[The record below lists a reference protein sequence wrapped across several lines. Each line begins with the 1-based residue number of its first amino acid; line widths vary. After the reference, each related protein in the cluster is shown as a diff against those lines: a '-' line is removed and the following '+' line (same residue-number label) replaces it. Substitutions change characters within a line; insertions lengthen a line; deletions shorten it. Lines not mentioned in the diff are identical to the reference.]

1 MKYSMIEIIIL
12 IVTSLLFLMVV
23 VMIVESVVKKQ
34 QIFGRPSIPIVFFS
48 MAKICPFII
57 LLFLLIKGLHIQI
70 PTIIDFPEIVDY
82 IALAFLFLGL
92 TLAELTSFKL
102 KKDLV
107 FGLSD
112 SKSHQLQTKGVYS
125 FSRHPFY
132 MGFLLILIS
141 SVLFVPNIFNIILL
155 VISWILH
162 HWIMIKEEAFLT
174 SKYGNEYTEYSNKV
188 NRYITIFKK

>member
-1 MKYSMIEIIIL
+1 MIDIVIL
-12 IVTSLLFLMVV
+12 IITSLLLFMIWI
-23 VMIVESVVKKQ
+23 MIVEANVKKQ
-34 QIFGRPSIPIVFFS
+34 QIFGRPTIPIIFFV
-48 MAKICPFII
+48 MAKIFPFIMLI
-57 LLFLLIKGLHIQI
+57 FLLLRGLHVKI
-70 PTIIDFPEIVDY
+70 PTIIDFPEFVDY
-82 IALAFLFLGL
+82 IGIILLFSGL

-102 KKDLV
+102 KKDLI

-155 VISWILH
+155 MISWILH
-162 HWIMIKEEAFLT
+162 HFIMIKEEEFLT
-174 SKYGNEYTEYSNKV
+174 AKYGDEYKEYTKKV
-188 NRYITIFKK
+188 RRYITIFRK

>member
-1 MKYSMIEIIIL
+1 MIDIIIL
-12 IVTSLLFLMVV
+12 IITSLLFLMVL
-23 VMIVESVVKKQ
+23 VMIVEAMVKKT
-34 QIFGRPSIPIVFFS
+34 QIFGRPSIPIVFFI
-48 MAKICPFII
+48 MAKIFPFII
-57 LLFLLIKGLHIQI
+57 LIFLFLKGLHVQI

-82 IALAFLFLGL
+82 LALILLFSGL

-112 SKSHQLQTKGVYS
+112 SKSHQLQTNGVYS
-125 FSRHPFY
+125 ISRHPFY

-141 SVLFVPNIFNIILL
+141 SVLFVPNIFNILLL

-162 HWIMIKEEAFLT
+162 HLIMIKEEEFLT
-174 SKYGNEYTEYSNKV
+174 SKYGDEYKEYSKKV

>member
-1 MKYSMIEIIIL
+1 MIEIIVL
-12 IVTSLLFLMVV
+12 IVTSLLFIMVG
-23 VMIVESVVKKQ
+23 VMIIESAVKKQ

-57 LLFLLIKGLHIQI
+57 LLFLLLKGMHVQI
-70 PTIIDFPEIVDY
+70 PTIVVFPEFVDY
-82 IALAFLFLGL
+82 IALLLFFLGL
-92 TLAELTSFKL
+92 ILAELTSFKL

-155 VISWILH
+155 VITWILH
-162 HWIMIKEEAFLT
+162 HFIMIKEEKFLT
-174 SKYGNEYTEYSNKV
+174 LKYGEEYKEYSQKV

>member
-1 MKYSMIEIIIL
+1 MIDIVIL
-12 IVTSLLFLMVV
+12 IITSLLLFMIWI
-23 VMIVESVVKKQ
+23 MIVEANVKKQ
-34 QIFGRPSIPIVFFS
+34 QIFGRPTIPIIFFV
-48 MAKICPFII
+48 MAKIFPFIMLLFLILRGLHVKIPTVIDFPEFVDYIGII
-57 LLFLLIKGLHIQI
+57 LLFS
-70 PTIIDFPEIVDY
+70 
-82 IALAFLFLGL
+82 GL

-102 KKDLV
+102 KKDLI

-155 VISWILH
+155 MISWILH
-162 HWIMIKEEAFLT
+162 HFIMIKEEEFLT
-174 SKYGNEYTEYSNKV
+174 AKYGDEYKEYTKKV
-188 NRYITIFKK
+188 RRYITIFRK

>member
-1 MKYSMIEIIIL
+1 MIEITIL
-12 IVTSLLFLMVV
+12 IVTSLLFLMVL
-23 VMIVESVVKKQ
+23 VMIVESMVKKT

-48 MAKICPFII
+48 IAKICPFII
-57 LLFLLIKGLHIQI
+57 LIFLFLKGLHVKI

-82 IALAFLFLGL
+82 IALILLFLGL

-112 SKSHQLQTKGVYS
+112 SKSHKLQTKGVYS

-132 MGFLLILIS
+132 VGFLLILIS

-155 VISWILH
+155 VITWVLH
-162 HWIMIKEEAFLT
+162 HLIMIKEEEFLT
-174 SKYGNEYTEYSNKV
+174 SKYGDEYKEYSKKV

>member
-1 MKYSMIEIIIL
+1 MIEIIIL
-12 IVTSLLFLMVV
+12 IVTSLLFLMVL
-23 VMIVESVVKKQ
+23 VMIVEAMVKKQ
-34 QIFGRPSIPIVFFS
+34 QIFGRPSIPTVFFS
-48 MAKICPFII
+48 MAKICPFIM
-57 LLFLLIKGLHIQI
+57 LLFLLLKGLHVHI
-70 PTIIDFPEIVDY
+70 PTIINFPEIVDY
-82 IALAFLFLGL
+82 IALILLFLGL
-92 TLAELTSFKL
+92 TLTELTSFKL

-155 VISWILH
+155 VITWILH
-162 HWIMIKEEAFLT
+162 HLVMKKEEEFLT
-174 SKYGNEYTEYSNKV
+174 SKYGEEYKEYSSRV

>member
-1 MKYSMIEIIIL
+1 MIEIIIL
-12 IVTSLLFLMVV
+12 IVTSLLFLMVL
-23 VMIVESVVKKQ
+23 VMIVESMVKKQ

-48 MAKICPFII
+48 MAKICPFIM
-57 LLFLLIKGLHIQI
+57 LLFLLLKGLHVQI
-70 PTIIDFPEIVDY
+70 PTIIDFSEIMDY
-82 IALAFLFLGL
+82 IALALLFLGL

-125 FSRHPFY
+125 YSRHPFY

-141 SVLFVPNIFNIILL
+141 SVLLVPNIFNIILL
-155 VISWILH
+155 AISWILH
-162 HWIMIKEEAFLT
+162 HWIMIKEEEFLT
-174 SKYGNEYTEYSNKV
+174 TKYGEEYKAYSSKV

>member
-1 MKYSMIEIIIL
+1 
-12 IVTSLLFLMVV
+12 MVV

-34 QIFGRPSIPIVFFS
+34 QIFGRPTIPVFFFS
-48 MAKICPFII
+48 MAKIGPFIM
-57 LLFLLIKGLHIQI
+57 LLFLLLRGLHVRI
-70 PTIIDFPEIVDY
+70 PTIIDFPAMMDY
-82 IALAFLFLGL
+82 IALTLLFLGL

-112 SKSHQLQTKGVYS
+112 SKSHQLQTNGVYS

-141 SVLFVPNIFNIILL
+141 SVLFVPNIINIILL
-155 VISWILH
+155 VITWILH
-162 HWIMIKEEAFLT
+162 HYIMIKEEAFLT
-174 SKYGNEYTEYSNKV
+174 SKYGAEYKEYSGKV

>member
-1 MKYSMIEIIIL
+1 MIEIIIL
-12 IVTSLLFLMVV
+12 IVTSLLFLMVL
-23 VMIVESVVKKQ
+23 VMIVESMVKKQ

-48 MAKICPFII
+48 MAKICPLLI
-57 LLFLLIKGLHIQI
+57 LLFLLLNGLHIQI
-70 PTIIDFPEIVDY
+70 PTIFVFPEVVDY
-82 IALAFLFLGL
+82 IALILLFLGL
-92 TLAELTSFKL
+92 ILAELTSFKL

-132 MGFLLILIS
+132 LGFLLILIS

-155 VISWILH
+155 AISWILH
-162 HWIMIKEEAFLT
+162 HLIMIKEEEFLT
-174 SKYGNEYTEYSNKV
+174 SKYGDEYKEYSKKV
-188 NRYITIFKK
+188 NRYITIFKR

>member
-1 MKYSMIEIIIL
+1 MIEMIIL
-12 IVTSLLFLMVV
+12 IITSLIFLMVV
-23 VMIVESVVKKQ
+23 VMTVESMVKKE

-48 MAKICPFII
+48 MAKISPFII
-57 LLFLLIKGLHIQI
+57 LLFMLLKGFHVQI
-70 PTIIDFPEIVDY
+70 PTIIDFPDIVDY

-92 TLAELTSFKL
+92 TLAGLTSLKL

-112 SKSHQLQTKGVYS
+112 SKSHQLQTNGVYS

-141 SVLFVPNIFNIILL
+141 SALFVPNIINIILL
-155 VISWILH
+155 VITWILH
-162 HWIMIKEEAFLT
+162 HFIMIKEEAFLT
-174 SKYGNEYTEYSNKV
+174 SKYGDKYKEYSIKV